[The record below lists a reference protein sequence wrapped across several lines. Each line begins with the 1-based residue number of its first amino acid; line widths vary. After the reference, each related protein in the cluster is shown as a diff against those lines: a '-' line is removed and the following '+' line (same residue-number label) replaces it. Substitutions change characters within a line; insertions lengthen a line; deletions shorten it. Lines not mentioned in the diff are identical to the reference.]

1 MIFVNYAQKRVYEQL
16 KLRFRYYY
24 LSFIL
29 IF

>member
-1 MIFVNYAQKRVYEQL
+1 MIFVNYAPKRVYEQL
-16 KLRFRYYY
+16 KLLFCHYY